1 MAIVGFAIWV
11 KRLGQPLG
19 AAALGSAGSNAVPTE
34 LLDTVTYQT
43 AFHFTWADTVDFLAE
58 QFGPP
63 HLYWL
68 ALVTTIAVVVGL
80 VGWLANEGRI
90 SEWRIGSKSE
100 QRNKLHFIA
109 SSPRRVTLSPS
120 QPVTPF
126 FSLFLWLIFGLI
138 ILQMVTLLDPFRRN
152 PRYLV
157 MYLPL
162 FYFIAAHAI
171 LSVAYHAS
179 VRSLPL
185 GRITHHALHTLS
197 PFVALAFLII
207 FTALS
212 FDDLRIAL
220 VTPEPAYEEAFDFVQ
235 KNWQPQDALLT
246 MNTPAAGLYLGR
258 ADGFTV
264 QDGQDD
270 DQFLLNHQTA
280 PVDRWLGVPWIGTAA
295 DFNAALNTHKR
306 VWFVIDTI
314 RQPVYFRG
322 DWQAVVNS
330 QMEQVWANDNALV
343 YRTRSSRVPLPTQPD
358 TLVEATLDN
367 AIELVGYTLQISQ
380 ASQPTLTVTLFWQPL
395 TPLTADYTVFL
406 HLRNNDGATVAQHDG
421 LSLAGAYPTSR
432 WQPGEMV
439 IDPFT
444 LVLPADLPAGPYTL
458 WTGLYQLE
466 TLERLP
472 VANDASGENAIRLGE
487 IKL

>member
-1 MAIVGFAIWV
+1 
-11 KRLGQPLG
+11 
-19 AAALGSAGSNAVPTE
+19 
-34 LLDTVTYQT
+34 
-43 AFHFTWADTVDFLAE
+43 
-58 QFGPP
+58 
-63 HLYWL
+63 
-68 ALVTTIAVVVGL
+68 
-80 VGWLANEGRI
+80 
-90 SEWRIGSKSE
+90 
-100 QRNKLHFIA
+100 
-109 SSPRRVTLSPS
+109 
-120 QPVTPF
+120 
-126 FSLFLWLIFGLI
+126 
-138 ILQMVTLLDPFRRN
+138 
-152 PRYLV
+152 

-171 LSVAYHAS
+171 LSVACRVAYISPQGAFGS
-179 VRSLPL
+179 AQPPL
-185 GRITHHALHTLS
+185 GTYHGSRTLS
-197 PFVALAFLII
+197 PFIALAFLIV

-220 VTPEPAYEEAFDFVQ
+220 VTPEPAYEEAFDFIQ
-235 KNWQPQDALLT
+235 ENWQPQDALLT

-270 DQFLLNHQTA
+270 DQFLLNQQTA

-295 DFNAALNTHKR
+295 GFNAALNAHER
-306 VWFVIDTI
+306 VWFVIDAI

-343 YRTRSSRVPLPTQPD
+343 YRTRSNRVPLPTQPD

-367 AIELVGYTLQISQ
+367 AIELAGYTLQISRT
-380 ASQPTLTVTLFWQPL
+380 SQPILTVTLFWQPL

-406 HLRNNDGATVAQHDG
+406 HLRNSDGATVAQQDG

-444 LVLPADLPAGPYTL
+444 LVLPADLPAGRYTL
-458 WTGLYQLE
+458 WAGLYQLE

-487 IKL
+487 VKLQ